1 MKKKLLLNC
10 LILVLLA
17 PVGFGQSKSLKR
29 HTSDKVSL
37 NGQWRGY
44 FNTSGDIVSNSD
56 GSNTEY
62 ILEFDI
68 TGDQISGY
76 SYSYFQNR
84 TYFVICSLKGTYD
97 KSSKTISVRETA
109 RVKGQTPPYW
119 EDCLQLHTLTYKK
132 VGNTETL
139 VGKWR
144 TVPGQKSDCGFGNT
158 TLERKTVK
166 GTLSAYNK
174 MKNKNTPFAAP
185 VSKTA
190 TADSG
195 IVSKNIVPFS
205 VTVPIAE
212 EKQNNPIP
220 SKDSL
225 KKILPSQ
232 EDNSNPVKREAPV
245 SKSQESWSNNLD
257 NYNYE
262 KRTNELVKIIEIHHE
277 TFRVDIYDNGVID
290 GDSVSLF
297 YNGKVIISHLRLS
310 DRATTFTLNAN
321 TGRPINELIMY
332 AENLGEIPPN
342 TGMMIITDGQNR
354 YEVSIVSDLKSSGSI
369 HFIFKPQSGD

>member
-1 MKKKLLLNC
+1 MKKNVLSTCILLL
-10 LILVLLA
+10 LLA
-17 PVGFGQSKSLKR
+17 PVGFGQTKNLKR
-29 HTSDKVSL
+29 HSSDKFSL

-62 ILEFDI
+62 ILELDV
-68 TGDQISGY
+68 TGDKVLGY

-84 TYFVICSLKGTYD
+84 TYYVICSLKGTYD
-97 KSSKTISVRETA
+97 KSSKTISVSETA

-119 EDCLQLHTLTYKK
+119 EDCLQMHTLTYKK

-144 TVPGQKSDCGFGNT
+144 TAPGQQSDCGFGNT
-158 TLERKTVK
+158 TLERRTVK
-166 GTLSAYNK
+166 GILSAYNK
-174 MKNKNTPFAAP
+174 TKNKNTPFAAP

-190 TADSG
+190 AADSG
-195 IVSKNIVPFS
+195 ITNKNIVPPS
-205 VTVPIAE
+205 ITVPIAE

-220 SKDSL
+220 SKDSR
-225 KKILPSQ
+225 KKEVTKQ
-232 EDNSNPVKREAPV
+232 DEDNTVKSEAPA
-245 SKSQESWSNNLD
+245 SKNLQSWSNSLD

-277 TFRVDIYDNGVID
+277 IFRVDIYDNGVID

-297 YNGKVIISHLRLS
+297 YNGKLIISHLRLS

-321 TGRPINELIMY
+321 TGKPTNELIMY

-342 TGMMIITDGQNR
+342 TAMMIITDGQNR
-354 YEVSIVSDLKSSGSI
+354 YEVPIVSDLKSSGSI
-369 HFIFKPQSGD
+369 RFVFKPQTGD